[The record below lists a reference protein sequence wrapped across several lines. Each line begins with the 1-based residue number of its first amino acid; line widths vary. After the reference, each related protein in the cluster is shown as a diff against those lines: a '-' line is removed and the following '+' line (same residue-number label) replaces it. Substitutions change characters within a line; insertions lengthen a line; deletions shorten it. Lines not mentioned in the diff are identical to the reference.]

1 MKILLLSILLSL
13 ELSIN
18 TFNNQA
24 VIDYARKWCNSTNP
38 YYNYY
43 EEDDSSNFV
52 TQSLIRGGIDFFGC
66 KMDSKGSIRE
76 YNDLTKCLRDMGWY
90 TYRFVTKEFK
100 AGYPVLYGKM
110 IAIAT
115 YVNGTTKIKIKNKDI
130 IISPKID
137 TNSIIKPTIIAI
149 IKDARTEA
157 RYQ

>member
-66 KMDSKGSIRE
+66 KMGSKGSIRE

-115 YVNGTTKIKIKNKDI
+115 YVNGTEVKVCTHPRSFFREYPLCDVPDIQFGESVYFYPDIPEKN
-130 IISPKID
+130 
-137 TNSIIKPTIIAI
+137 N
-149 IKDARTEA
+149 
-157 RYQ
+157 